1 MVPEFT
7 DRKISDQ
14 HSGKIFFAEIIF
26 PVAVPGS
33 KTFRHSDRCKKR
45 KNRIAYKAAVHPAF
59 HGETDM
65 KLFGRIL
72 IATDGSEKNK
82 AAVKKGLEIA
92 RACGSALVVIYVID
106 ETLFTSA
113 QAELVPESL
122 YSQLKGE
129 GEKAVAQVKQM
140 AGELPLETVVL
151 SGKPAQVITDFA
163 VKNTIDLIVI
173 GSRSKSGFERFF
185 MGSVAESVIHTAD
198 CMVLLVK
205 G

>member
-1 MVPEFT
+1 
-7 DRKISDQ
+7 
-14 HSGKIFFAEIIF
+14 
-26 PVAVPGS
+26 
-33 KTFRHSDRCKKR
+33 
-45 KNRIAYKAAVHPAF
+45 
-59 HGETDM
+59 M